1 MMKRR
6 YMIPLLILVVLGIAY
21 WAGPR
26 LPRTEL
32 NTDLPDLPVGI
43 DRISEYVQ
51 DREARLPVKPDN
63 QGIILWG
70 DSVAQPTTYVL
81 LYLHGFTASRF
92 EGQPIISDFVKE
104 FRVNAYLP
112 RLAAHG
118 LQGTEAMLGMT
129 PANLYNSAK
138 EALVIAHKLGKKVII
153 MGTSTGCTLALMLA
167 ADFPRLVDALIL
179 YSPNIKIKNP
189 MAVPGD
195 YRSAGPYME
204 GNMPF
209 RMIRQI
215 VKIVN
220 TGIVNTAW
228 KHRFICSNC
237 WI

>member
-1 MMKRR
+1 MKRR

-189 MAVPGD
+189 MAPLL
-195 YRSAGPYME
+195 SGPW
-204 GNMPF
+204 GLQ
-209 RMIRQI
+209 ISRQI

-228 KHRFICSNC
+228 KHRFIYSNC